1 MFYHVLTFLL
11 VFALSRLRRMMVEG
25 TFKGG
30 RDKGD
35 LLYLYIYMYIL
46 YGALAILICFDSSQH
61 LGSYSLQ

>member
-1 MFYHVLTFLL
+1 
-11 VFALSRLRRMMVEG
+11 MMVEG

-35 LLYLYIYMYIL
+35 LLYLYIYTHIL

>member
-61 LGSYSLQ
+61 LGSHSLQ